1 MAKQLGDFLYVGL
14 WDDEMISYY
23 RGELFPVQSLQE
35 RVLMTL
41 ACQHVD
47 DVVIGAP
54 YIITHDLIASLKI
67 KKVVVITD
75 TLEDQTLKEHSDID
89 QFEVPRELGIL
100 QEVRIK
106 DPFYDVT
113 VETLSQ
119 RL

>member
-75 TLEDQTLKEHSDID
+75 TTFSI
-89 QFEVPRELGIL
+89 
-100 QEVRIK
+100 
-106 DPFYDVT
+106 
-113 VETLSQ
+113 
-119 RL
+119 